1 MSRDE
6 KRNSEGYIDLTPF
19 NAMERIETEEQA
31 KRLIAVLKY
40 IIKHS
45 EFELAERIHIRHKKT
60 GREFK

>member
-1 MSRDE
+1 MNNE
-6 KRNSEGYIDLTPF
+6 KKNSEGYLDLTAY
-19 NAMERIETEEQA
+19 NAMERVESEEQA

-45 EFELAERIHIRHKKT
+45 EFELMDRIHIRHKKT